1 MADVT
6 VVPSKFEPFGIVALE
21 AMAAHCPLV
30 TTSSGG
36 LNEIVDEGGTGLKV
50 STDDPP
56 ALAGAI
62 LRILRDARFKN
73 YVVENA
79 YRKCLWNYNWDKIA
93 EWTNGVY
100 DAVRNE
106 YANSSWKPSG

>member
-1 MADVT
+1 VADVT

-21 AMAAHCPLV
+21 AMAARCPLV
-30 TTSSGG
+30 AASTGG
-36 LNEIVDEGGTGLKV
+36 LSEIVDDGGTGLKV
-50 STDDPP
+50 PAGDSP

-62 LRILRDARFKN
+62 LRILRDVGFRN
-73 YVVENA
+73 YLVENA

-106 YANSSWKPSG
+106 YANSAWKPSG